1 MTDLIKNII
10 SLGCFIAAVVIAI
23 IALYM
28 PVVGIIDSS
37 VLWFTAQLL
46 VMCCSIIGIK
56 FNIKDVFGSN
66 KNKDK
71 E

>member
-10 SLGCFIAAVVIAI
+10 SLCAFISAVVIAI
-23 IALYM
+23 MALWM
-28 PVVGIIDSS
+28 PVVGIIDGS

-56 FNIKDVFGSN
+56 FNPDVFKSH
-66 KNKDK
+66 KNKSK